1 MQKETD
7 PENLALIARNYHWWT
22 CRYGNVE
29 GTGYLKLGPVTVM
42 WFAFPDPD
50 VPIPHWAWQWSVLGR
65 YYSSVHAYKRAT
77 REAR

>member
-1 MQKETD
+1 MTKETD
-7 PENLALIARNYHWWT
+7 PENLALIARNYRWWT
-22 CRYGNVE
+22 CARGE
-29 GTGYLKLGPVTVM
+29 TRGTGYLKLGPVTVM
-42 WFAFPDPD
+42 WFTLAD